1 MNTDI
6 DRLVKALEA
15 DGWSIGEDGRI
26 TRQRGEVTQVNATV
40 PLARVTLDGKARW
53 VNVRDIV
60 AHKHLGP
67 LPVGNGLKAVD
78 GNAAN
83 TAVANLAYEPRSGK
97 RAATQAARA
106 ERAQA
111 RADALAKK
119 AQEAATRAKE
129 AAAAAKAA
137 ASGAPPKPRSTTKAA

>member
-53 VNVRDIV
+53 VSVRDII
-60 AHKHLGP
+60 AAKHLGP
-67 LPVGNGLKAVD
+67 LPEGSVLRAVD

-83 TAVANLAYEPRSGK
+83 TAVANLAYAPRSGK

-119 AQEAATRAKE
+119 AEEAATRAKE

-137 ASGAPPKPRSTTKAA
+137 AGGAPPKPRRTKAA

>member
-1 MNTDI
+1 MNSDI
-6 DRLVKALEA
+6 GRMVEALEA

-26 TRQRGEVTQVNATV
+26 TRQRGEGTQVNATV
-40 PLARVTLDGKARW
+40 PLARVTLDGKARS
-53 VNVRDIV
+53 VSVRDIV
-60 AHKHLGP
+60 AHKHLGAMP
-67 LPVGNGLKAVD
+67 LNSALVAAD

-83 TAVANLAYEPRSGK
+83 TAVANLAYEPRTGK

-111 RADALAKK
+111 KADALAKK
-119 AQEAATRAKE
+119 AEEAATRAKE

-137 ASGAPPKPRSTTKAA
+137 AGGAPPKPRRTKAA